1 MLAVQKIRRMPF
13 SSRTRMR
20 RIFVC
25 VLSRHP
31 PRHNQRIC
39 ARSWGSGSQYAM
51 QASLQASAKAIISA
65 GPSGTDSPLM
75 IPHYENVLSL
85 LRLQINPAF
94 KRYVAPLASM
104 HVGTTKQMVHAFSQ
118 CQLKDV
124 RGLGKKFFGL
134 VREFI
139 HDQADYVNK
148 YKELYG
154 GTSDEVK
161 Q

>member
-85 LRLQINPAF
+85 LRLQSIRLILLLNIAF
-94 KRYVAPLASM
+94 YRFLVDIADRFHIVASRPEMPSIPCFVFRMRVEQHQCALPLNSA
-104 HVGTTKQMVHAFSQ
+104 HHF
-118 CQLKDV
+118 
-124 RGLGKKFFGL
+124 
-134 VREFI
+134 
-139 HDQADYVNK
+139 
-148 YKELYG
+148 
-154 GTSDEVK
+154 
-161 Q
+161 

>member
-39 ARSWGSGSQYAM
+39 ARSWGSGSQDAM

-85 LRLQINPAF
+85 LRLHPFCFFLIDHKFAILVVVTIWRTGDSVSPIF
-94 KRYVAPLASM
+94 KAVTNAPLVVFGHRYGLTFRKTA
-104 HVGTTKQMVHAFSQ
+104 HDRKQKLRFH
-118 CQLKDV
+118 
-124 RGLGKKFFGL
+124 
-134 VREFI
+134 
-139 HDQADYVNK
+139 
-148 YKELYG
+148 
-154 GTSDEVK
+154 
-161 Q
+161 